1 MTFSKKWSN
10 LLVVLQVTGNDHHLE
25 PHSFH
30 QLKLRLQLQLHLQL
44 QLRFQLPFRLQP
56 LESFALVSLAE
67 RTPGQMTPELNA
79 HTDIE

>member
-30 QLKLRLQLQLHLQL
+30 QFKLHLQL
-44 QLRFQLPFRLQP
+44 QLQLPFRLQP

-79 HTDIE
+79 HTDFE